1 MIRTL
6 VLLLSVMVMCI
17 VATPAGDPA
26 DLSRRGRGGKP
37 FVAIDDA
44 DEFCMI
50 LPR

>member
-17 VATPAGDPA
+17 VATPAGDPP
-26 DLSRRGRGGKP
+26 DLSLRAADKL
-37 FVAIDDA
+37 FVALDA
-44 DEFCMI
+44 SDKYCMI